1 MILYTAVPLEL
12 IYQGIEELQAPR
24 EVAVGDMTLQV
35 ELLPHGEA
43 KVVRLISPRAED
55 YMNPAYM
62 PGTIFRLTV

>member
-1 MILYTAVPLEL
+1 LILYTAVPLEL